1 MVKNKYIK
9 STNFRKIY
17 RKNYNK
23 INFKGHKNL
32 NKFIIDKI
40 NYTLNLLTYKNY
52 FNKNFIKILNDNKK
66 FKHKKLS
73 INKKFFLYNTKI
85 FTFMLT
91 SITSLS
97 KKLGESY
104 IKVPYIFFSN
114 SLSYSSAKKI
124 SKKI

>member
-1 MVKNKYIK
+1 MKKKNYIK
-9 STNFRKIY
+9 SANFRTIY
-17 RKNYNK
+17 KKNYNK
-23 INFKGHKNL
+23 INFKGHKFL
-32 NKFIIDKI
+32 NKFIIDKV
-40 NYTLNLLTYKNY
+40 NYTLNLLTYKNF
-52 FNKNFIKILNDNKK
+52 FNKNFIKILYDNKR

-73 INKKFFLYNTKI
+73 INKKIFLYNTKI